1 VKLLSGI
8 GLLVM
13 IGGILGLL
21 ATHSLFSTNPAVI
34 AGQAAA
40 FALML
45 WARMTFGRRSFH
57 ATADPTEGGLVTGG
71 PYAFVRHPIYAAVC
85 LFVIAGGLAHVSW
98 ATAAFALVVFLGA
111 IARMVAE
118 ERLLR
123 TQYAGYVAYAA
134 RTKRMIPHVF

>member
-1 VKLLSGI
+1 MKFLSGI
-8 GLLVM
+8 GLLIM

-34 AGQAAA
+34 AGQAVA

-71 PYAFVRHPIYAAVC
+71 PYAFVRHPIYTAVG
-85 LFVIAGGLAHVSW
+85 LFVIAGSLAHISW
-98 ATAAFALVVFLGA
+98 ATAAFTLVVFLGA
-111 IARMVAE
+111 IARMLAE

-123 TQYAGYVAYAA
+123 TQYPGYIAYAA